1 MKADRECM
9 AHAVDSLGTKV
20 STSKN
25 AGECVD
31 TSCEDKLEDNPK
43 DRYGP
48 WVMVTQKRNGSK
60 ATKKGKHF
68 EQHTLKKQ
76 ETTIFGASE
85 LSLREGKRKAM
96 ANYSPNEAQ
105 MAKWSNP

>member
-1 MKADRECM
+1 MKADRERM

-20 STSKN
+20 SMSKN

-43 DRYGP
+43 DMYSP
-48 WVMVTQKRNGSK
+48 WVMVTQKRNGRK
-60 ATKKGKHF
+60 ATKKGDHS

-76 ETTIFGASE
+76 EAIIFGANE
-85 LSLREGKRKAM
+85 LPLREGKRKAVT
-96 ANYSPNEAQ
+96 NYSPNKA
-105 MAKWSNP
+105 